1 MCNSVNPN
9 LIRGFRAVEILASS
23 MKLAEY
29 QDQLARLGFGKRLP
43 TALYVH
49 RDAASEALG
58 PSHPI
63 AALLARIAERLN
75 AGPEYNVVKFR
86 TTEFKVSFLSYPDFF
101 EDPHPSLRLA
111 LTVDLVKGKSRV
123 TNYSDQFNPPI
134 LHRKDTLL
142 PPQHPQREA
151 YAALSRAEEEAGL
164 LDETTTIGFKL
175 NWERLLA
182 DRGVKLTG
190 HRLER
195 TSNGEPLPVRHRP
208 AAVVERH
215 KTALTRYDLSKPVKT
230 LLENHLLPTGTSFF
244 DYGCGR
250 GTDVAGLKNLGYEA
264 SGWDPAFQADSP
276 KAAAEVVNLG
286 YVLNVIEDPAE
297 RVEVLIAAFSLA
309 RRLLVVSALIRETV
323 DAETAARFRD
333 GVLTRAKTFQK
344 FFDQS
349 ELQQFIEDT
358 LEATAIPVALGIF
371 YVFRDPVGAQDFL
384 ATRTRRLIDWGQLHS
399 RLGLPKPRKTA
410 EQRVAERYAEHQSV
424 LEPLWQLTLKLG
436 RPPLA
441 EEFPAWEAVRA
452 GVGSMARAQR
462 LLETHYGDEAL
473 RASREA
479 RKNDLL
485 VYLAL
490 AQLRKR
496 VPFSHLS
503 AELRGDIKHFF
514 GDYQRAQAAGRDLLF
529 AAGDPDEIALA
540 CEDLTLGWQDEQ
552 ALYIHRSL
560 LSDLPPILRVYAGC
574 AAALY
579 GLVDEAD
586 VLKLHKASGK
596 VTFLRYDDFAGA
608 PLPILQQRIKVNLR
622 NRWVEVF
629 DHRAD
634 GQLLFY
640 KERLVGPEDPL
651 VAVAAEFSRRLA
663 RLQVAQIPFDGPRQA
678 DFERLLAN
686 RNLTARLHPR
696 RARTA
701 TPVRPLGEDARRE
714 PSASCARKN
723 PS

>member
-1 MCNSVNPN
+1 
-9 LIRGFRAVEILASS
+9 

-49 RDAASEALG
+49 REAASEALG
-58 PSHPI
+58 PAHPL
-63 AALLARIAERLN
+63 AALLVRLAERLN
-75 AGPEYNVVKFR
+75 AGSEYNVVKFR

-111 LTVDLVKGKSRV
+111 LTIDLVKGKSRV
-123 TNYSDQFNPPI
+123 TDYSDQFNPPI
-134 LHRKDTLL
+134 LHRKDALL
-142 PPQHPQREA
+142 PTQHPQREA

-195 TSNGEPLPVRHRP
+195 ISNGEQPLIRHR
-208 AAVVERH
+208 AATVVERQ

-230 LLENHLLPTGTSFF
+230 LLENRLLPAGTSFF

-250 GTDVAGLKNLGYEA
+250 GTDVAALKNLGYEA
-264 SGWDPAFQADSP
+264 SGWDPAFQPDSP
-276 KAAAEVVNLG
+276 KAPAEVINLG

-297 RVEVLIAAFSLA
+297 RVEALTAAFGLA
-309 RRLLVVSALIRETV
+309 RRLLAVSALVRETV
-323 DAETAARFRD
+323 DADTAARFRD
-333 GVLTRAKTFQK
+333 GVLTRANTFQK

-358 LEATAIPVALGIF
+358 LEVTAVPVAIGIF
-371 YVFRDPVGAQDFL
+371 YVFRNPVDSQDFL
-384 ATRTRRLIDWGQLHS
+384 ATRTRRVIDWSQLHA

-410 EQRVAERYAEHQSV
+410 EQRVAERYAEQESL

-436 RPPLA
+436 RPPLP
-441 EEFPAWEAVRA
+441 EEFPAWEEVRA
-452 GVGSMARAQR
+452 RLGSMARVQR
-462 LLETHYGDEAL
+462 LLQTHFGEDAL

-490 AQLRKR
+490 AQLRKQ
-496 VPFSHLS
+496 VPFRHLS
-503 AELRGDIKHFF
+503 AELRGDIWHFF
-514 GDYQRAQAAGRDLLF
+514 GDYHRAQAAGRDLLF

-540 CEDLTLGWQDEQ
+540 CEDLSLGWQDEQ
-552 ALYIHRSL
+552 ALYVHRSL
-560 LSDLPPILRVYAGC
+560 LPDLPPILRVFAGC
-574 AAALY
+574 AAARY

-608 PLPILQQRIKVNLR
+608 PLPVLQQRIKVNLR

-640 KERLVGPEDPL
+640 KERLVGPQDPL
-651 VAVAAEFSRRLA
+651 VAGAAEFSRRLA
-663 RLQVAQIPFDGPRQA
+663 RLHVAQIPFDGPRQA
-678 DFERLLAN
+678 EFERLLAS
-686 RNLTARLHPR
+686 RNLTARLRPR
-696 RARTA
+696 RARTG
-701 TPVRPLGEDARRE
+701 TPGRPQGEEAGCAPTAACVRQNAP
-714 PSASCARKN
+714 
-723 PS
+723 

>member
-1 MCNSVNPN
+1 
-9 LIRGFRAVEILASS
+9 

-49 RDAASEALG
+49 REAASEVLG
-58 PSHPI
+58 PAHPI

-75 AGPEYNVVKFR
+75 AGPEYNVVKLR
-86 TTEFKVSFLSYPDFF
+86 TTEFKVSFLSYPGFF
-101 EDPHPSLRLA
+101 EDPHPTLRLA

-123 TNYSDQFNPPI
+123 TDYSDQFNPPI
-134 LHRKDTLL
+134 LHRKDALL

-182 DRGVKLTG
+182 DRGVKLSG

-195 TSNGEPLPVRHRP
+195 TSNEEQPPIRHRP

-215 KTALTRYDLSKPVKT
+215 KTALTRYDLSKPIKT
-230 LLENHLLPTGTSFF
+230 LLENRMIPAGTTFF

-264 SGWDPAFQADSP
+264 SGWDPAFQPDSP
-276 KAAAEVVNLG
+276 KTPAEVVNLG

-297 RVEVLIAAFSLA
+297 RVEALTRAFGLA

-323 DAETAARFRD
+323 DADTAARFRD
-333 GVLTRAKTFQK
+333 GFLTRANTFQK
-344 FFDQS
+344 FFEQA
-349 ELQQFIEDT
+349 ELQQLIEDS
-358 LEATAIPVALGIF
+358 LDVTAVPVALGIF
-371 YVFRDPVGAQDFL
+371 YVFRDPMDAQDFL
-384 ATRTRRLIDWGQLHS
+384 ATRTRRVIDWSQLHS

-410 EQRVAERYAEHQSV
+410 EQRVAERYAEHQSI

-436 RPPLA
+436 RPPLP
-441 EEFPAWEAVRA
+441 EEFQAWEALRA
-452 GVGSMARAQR
+452 ALGSMARAQR
-462 LLETHYGDEAL
+462 LLQTHFGEEAL

-479 RKNDLL
+479 RKNDLV

-514 GDYQRAQAAGRDLLF
+514 GDYQRAQIAGRDLLF

-552 ALYIHRSL
+552 ALYVHRSL

-640 KERLVGPEDPL
+640 KDRLVGPQDPL
-651 VAVAAEFSRRLA
+651 LVEMQAFSHRLG
-663 RLQVAQIPFDGPRQA
+663 RLKVTESPFEGPDRTA
-678 DFERLLAN
+678 FEELL
-686 RNLTARLHPR
+686 RSQNLTAGLYPR
-696 RARTA
+696 RTKA
-701 TPVRPLGEDARRE
+701 P
-714 PSASCARKN
+714 
-723 PS
+723 